1 MLQHLIPSRR
11 LRDTQARLRAA
22 EDELRIAEALYQTL
36 QPVMVTDARA
46 RILRVNQAFVE
57 MMGYAEAEVRGQT
70 PRLFRSNHHDEAFY
84 QAMLASI
91 AQTGQ
96 WQGEIWDRR
105 KNGEVFPKWM
115 RIATVR
121 DATGAVTRMV
131 ASYLDISAQKRAE
144 ERIQQLAFH
153 DVLTGLANRS
163 LLRERLQRA
172 MAEAAR
178 RDRYGALLLLDLDHF
193 KRLNDSLGH
202 PVGDALLRQAG
213 ARLAR
218 CVGEADTVARLGGD
232 EFAVALVE
240 LGRSPEQAAA
250 GAEAVAARLLEALAR
265 GYRLGDASYQ
275 GSASLGV
282 ALFKDE
288 RHDADALF
296 KQAELAMY
304 QAKADG
310 RGRLHFFDAA
320 LERAIAERMALEHEL
335 REGIAADQLELHYQ
349 PQVAAGRG
357 VVGAEALV
365 RWNHPRR
372 GLLAPALFIALAE
385 ETGLIQGLGD
395 WVLAAACRQLA
406 AWAGDPV
413 LAGLTLAVNV
423 SAPQFLHGDFVAHVL
438 QLLAQAGA
446 RPDRLK
452 IELTESLL
460 VQDADAVVAAMQAL
474 RSHGVRFSLDDF
486 GTGYSSL
493 TYLKRLPLDQLKIDQ
508 SFVRNLE
515 HDAND
520 AAIARSVAALAHS
533 LGLAVIAEGV
543 ETAAQ
548 RDFLAGA
555 GCTLYQGYYFSRP
568 LPLADFER
576 WTRAAPIHLAD

>member
-1 MLQHLIPSRR
+1 MLHSLFPSRHLHAMR
-11 LRDTQARLRAA
+11 ARLHAA
-22 EDELRIAEALYQTL
+22 QDELRIATALYQSL

-46 RILRVNQAFVE
+46 HILRVNRAFVE
-57 MMGYAEAEVRGQT
+57 MMGYTEAEVLGKT
-70 PRLFRSNHHDEAFY
+70 PKLFRSNHHDEAFY

-115 RIATVR
+115 RIATVP
-121 DATGAVTRMV
+121 DAAGTVTHMV
-131 ASYLDISAQKRAE
+131 ASYIDISEQKRAE

-153 DVLTGLANRS
+153 DVLTGLANRR
-163 LLRERLQRA
+163 LLHERLQQA
-172 MAEAAR
+172 MAESAR
-178 RDRYGALLLLDLDHF
+178 HGLHGALLLLDLDHF
-193 KRLNDSLGH
+193 KTLNDSLGH
-202 PVGDALLRQAG
+202 PSGDALLQQVG
-213 ARLAR
+213 NRLTQ
-218 CVGEADTVARLGGD
+218 CVSPADTVARLGGD
-232 EFAVALVE
+232 EFAVVLVE
-240 LGRSPEQAAA
+240 LGRTPEQAAA
-250 GAEAVAARLLEALAR
+250 GAEAVAARLLDALAR
-265 GYRLGDASYQ
+265 HYRLGDIDYH

-282 ALFKDE
+282 TLFQHE
-288 RHDADALF
+288 PSSADAVF

-304 QAKADG
+304 QAKHDG

-320 LERAIAERMALEHEL
+320 LEHAIAERTTLEREL
-335 REGIAADQLELHYQ
+335 RAGIAADQLELYYQ
-349 PQVAAGRG
+349 PQVATGCG

-372 GLLAPALFIALAE
+372 GLLAPALFIPLAE
-385 ETGLIQGLGD
+385 ETGLIQPLGD

-406 AWAGDPV
+406 AWAGDAA
-413 LAGLTLAVNV
+413 LAKLTLAVNV
-423 SAPQFLHGDFVAHVL
+423 SAPQFLHDDFVAHVL
-438 QLLAQAGA
+438 KLLAQAGA

-460 VQDADAVVAAMQAL
+460 VQNADAVVAAMLAL
-474 RSHGVRFSLDDF
+474 RNHGVRFSLDDF

-543 ETAAQ
+543 ETLAQ

-576 WTRAAPIHLAD
+576 WTRAAPATLAD